1 MIDYSDFFNSN
12 NERDDFYD
20 RSIHD
25 LRRNID
31 FLENG
36 YTRNNNTVLE
46 ESEQGYYFS
55 VTTVINAFSSNKN
68 HSSMNNSSNE
78 NYYDRV
84 IFTQTRYSDMRTLIP
99 KKAIFSIKKEKKCG
113 RRKNN
118 KINEKEAKHNKS
130 SGDNLVQKI
139 KKNFINSLTIYIN
152 EKYQK
157 FLNQKNKV
165 KKIVTKL
172 LQKSNPEFAK
182 ACNKKEN
189 QNLLKLKVGEI
200 FSKNV
205 SQKCKRFSEDH
216 NKKQIELLY
225 KKNEAKEVIEIMNK
239 TVEEMYKKYID
250 NDIKE
255 FSLQHDLIEIEKKYD
270 NDNEY
275 KNKYQETAKCL
286 IDILKRKGK
295 AKKRKFICK
304 KLKIKK

>member
-1 MIDYSDFFNSN
+1 
-12 NERDDFYD
+12 
-20 RSIHD
+20 
-25 LRRNID
+25 
-31 FLENG
+31 
-36 YTRNNNTVLE
+36 
-46 ESEQGYYFS
+46 
-55 VTTVINAFSSNKN
+55 
-68 HSSMNNSSNE
+68 
-78 NYYDRV
+78 
-84 IFTQTRYSDMRTLIP
+84 MRLLIP
-99 KKAIFSIKKEKKCG
+99 KRVIFSIKKVKKCG

-118 KINEKEAKHNKS
+118 TKNNEKAKHNKS
-130 SGDNLVQKI
+130 SEDNLVQKI
-139 KKNFINSLTIYIN
+139 KKNFINSLTTYIN

-189 QNLLKLKVGEI
+189 QNLLRLKVGEI

-270 NDNEY
+270 NEY
-275 KNKYQETAKCL
+275 KNEYQKTAKSL
-286 IDILKRKGK
+286 IGILYRKGK